1 MSHVNLLIGNSSS
14 GIIES
19 ASFGKSTINI
29 GNRQA
34 GRMKGNNVI
43 DSSIKDLN
51 KSIKLAL
58 SLNFIKQCRDIK
70 NIYGIGEASI
80 KIVKELINQPLSAKK
95 FFIDT
100 KL

>member
-19 ASFGKSTINI
+19 ASFGKPTINI

-58 SLNFIKQCRDIK
+58 SLNFKKQCRDIK

-80 KIVKELINQPLSAKK
+80 KIVKELINQPLSVKK